1 MSYNIHVVVFHF
13 ADIFQITQ
21 AAENIVES
29 ENNENQV
36 SGTEPDEGMAV
47 DEDKPEDG
55 EAGGIYIQY
64 VTVCMKYLAFY
75 THAGS

>member
-1 MSYNIHVVVFHF
+1 M
-13 ADIFQITQ
+13 
-21 AAENIVES
+21 
-29 ENNENQV
+29 